1 MAFEE
6 LPPEYKSFFDT
17 GELPASMQGEADAAA
32 AETARIAAEQ
42 VANDEAVRVA
52 AEAAEAAKVVVPPV
66 VEPVVAPLIEPAPQP
81 PANNPY
87 LERLLAE
94 NDATAKR
101 LQEQLTEAQNQLKKL
116 TEVAPPDP
124 MTDPLGFLAHKIDA
138 TQREIAA
145 LRESQTQQTQQQT
158 QQAEVNAFLA
168 NVNNQVQAFTATHP
182 DYQDA
187 YKHLATMRMQDFQD
201 VGMTPEQAKQ
211 AFGQEEIGITQ
222 RALQMGKNPA
232 EIAYGMATRYG
243 YKAGVVAPVVPNTP
257 AAKVVAAEDKLDA
270 IKKGLE
276 ASKEA
281 TRGVPVADATDVAN
295 LRNMSDKDLNKLV
308 ESDWDSVFGKSKGIF
323 G

>member
-1 MAFEE
+1 MAFET
-6 LPPEYKSFFDT
+6 LPPEYQNFFDT

-32 AETARIAAEQ
+32 AEAARVAAEQ
-42 VANDEAVRVA
+42 AANDEAVRVDA
-52 AEAAEAAKVVVPPV
+52 GQPPAVVVPPV
-66 VEPVVAPLIEPAPQP
+66 VPPTEPALIDPAPVP

-87 LERLLAE
+87 LERLLSE
-94 NDATAKR
+94 QDATQKA
-101 LQEQLTEAQNQLKKL
+101 LQKQLSDAQEQLKKL

-138 TQREIAA
+138 TQKEIAA
-145 LRESQTQQTQQQT
+145 LRASQTQQTQQQA

-168 NVNNQVQAFTATHP
+168 NVNGQVQAFTATHP
-182 DYQDA
+182 DYNDA
-187 YKHLATMRMQDFQD
+187 YKHLATMRMQDFKD
-201 VGMTPEQAKQ
+201 VGMTDAQAKQ

-243 YKAGVVAPVVPNTP
+243 YKAGTVVAPVTAPATP
-257 AAKVVAAEDKLDA
+257 AAVKVAEDKLDA

-281 TRGVPVADATDVAN
+281 TRGVPVAEAADPAN

-308 ESDWDSVFGKSKGIF
+308 ENDWDSVFGKSKGIF

>member
-1 MAFEE
+1 MAFET
-6 LPPEYKSFFDT
+6 LPPEYQSFFDT
-17 GELPASMQGEADAAA
+17 GELPASMQGEAEAAA
-32 AETARIAAEQ
+32 AEAARVAAEQ
-42 VANDEAVRVA
+42 AANDEAVRVA
-52 AEAAEAAKVVVPPV
+52 AGQPQVVTPPV
-66 VEPVVAPLIEPAPQP
+66 VTPPVTEPALIDPAPQAP
-81 PANNPY
+81 TSNPY

-94 NDATAKR
+94 RDNQQAALQKQLADA
-101 LQEQLTEAQNQLKKL
+101 QEQLKKL

-138 TQREIAA
+138 TQKEIAA
-145 LRESQTQQTQQQT
+145 LRASQTQVTEQQA
-158 QQAEVNAFLA
+158 QQAEVNAFLQ
-168 NVNNQVQAFTATHP
+168 NVDAHVKAFTATHP
-182 DYQDA
+182 DYNDA
-187 YKHLATMRMQDFQD
+187 YKHLATMRMQDFKD
-201 VGMTPEQAKQ
+201 VGMTDAQAKQ
-211 AFGQEEIGITQ
+211 AFGQEEVGITQ

-243 YKAGVVAPVVPNTP
+243 YKAGAVTPVTPNTP
-257 AAKVVAAEDKLDA
+257 AAVKVADDKLDA

-281 TRGVPVADATDVAN
+281 TRGVPVADVADVAN

>member
-1 MAFEE
+1 MAFET
-6 LPPEYKSFFDT
+6 LPPEYQSFFDT
-17 GELPASMQGEADAAA
+17 GELPASMQGEAEAAA
-32 AETARIAAEQ
+32 AEAARVAAEQ
-42 VANDEAVRVA
+42 AANDEAVRVA
-52 AEAAEAAKVVVPPV
+52 AGQPPV
-66 VEPVVAPLIEPAPQP
+66 VTPPVVTPPVTEPALIDPAPQAP
-81 PANNPY
+81 TSNPY

-94 NDATAKR
+94 RDNQQAALQKQLADA
-101 LQEQLTEAQNQLKKL
+101 QEQLKKL

-138 TQREIAA
+138 TQKEIAA
-145 LRESQTQQTQQQT
+145 LRASQTQVTEQQA

-168 NVNNQVQAFTATHP
+168 NVDAQVKAFTATHP
-182 DYQDA
+182 DYNDA
-187 YKHLATMRMQDFQD
+187 YKHLATMRMQDFKD
-201 VGMTPEQAKQ
+201 VGMTDAQAKQ
-211 AFGQEEIGITQ
+211 AFGQEEVGITQ

-243 YKAGVVAPVVPNTP
+243 YKAGVVTPVTPNTP
-257 AAKVVAAEDKLDA
+257 AAVKVADDKLDA

-281 TRGVPVADATDVAN
+281 TRGVPVADVADVAN

>member
-1 MAFEE
+1 MPFEE
-6 LPPEYKSFFDT
+6 LPAEYKSFFDT
-17 GELPASMQGEADAAA
+17 GELPATMQAEADAAA
-32 AETARIAAEQ
+32 AEAARLAAEQAANDEAARIAATPP
-42 VANDEAVRVA
+42 
-52 AEAAEAAKVVVPPV
+52 VVPPV
-66 VEPVVAPLIEPAPQP
+66 VPKVETPLVEAAPTPPQG
-81 PANNPY
+81 NPY

-94 NDATAKR
+94 QDATQKA
-101 LQEQLTEAQNQLKKL
+101 LQKQLTDAQEQLKKL
-116 TEVAPPDP
+116 TETPVPDP
-124 MTDPLGFLAHKIDA
+124 MTDPLGFLAHKIEA
-138 TQREIAA
+138 THKELAA
-145 LRESQTQQTQQQT
+145 LREAQTAAATQNS

-168 NVNNQVQAFTATHP
+168 NVNSQVKAFTETHA

-232 EIAYGMATRYG
+232 EIAYGMAKRYG
-243 YKAGVVAPVVPNTP
+243 YKPAAEAPATTP
-257 AAKVVAAEDKLDA
+257 ATTPTTPVKEAEDKLDA

-276 ASKEA
+276 AAKTA
-281 TRGVPVADATDVAN
+281 QRGVPPVDTADPTN

-308 ESDWDSVFGKSKGIF
+308 EDDWDAVFGKRKGIF